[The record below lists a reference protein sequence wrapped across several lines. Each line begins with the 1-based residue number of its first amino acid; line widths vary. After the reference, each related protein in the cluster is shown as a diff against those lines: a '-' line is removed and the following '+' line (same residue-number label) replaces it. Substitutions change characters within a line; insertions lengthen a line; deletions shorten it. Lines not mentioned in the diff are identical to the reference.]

1 MNEHDDIDLTDTSAI
16 IEAFGGIRPMAHKLD
31 VPVSTVQGWKQR
43 DTIPENRA
51 ADILAAANTLN
62 VDLSMTKGKTNAG
75 EDTDARE
82 DTDADRSEPDTESTQ
97 TAASPVI
104 ERASEGQNSNRG
116 AFVIAVVALIVAV
129 GFGGWSLL
137 GGGQDGSGASRGDFD
152 ELSDRLAAVED
163 KARAGGDDSAQRQ
176 FAADLAGLR
185 AELDSMT
192 QTLGESSPPSAEI
205 SELNTH
211 LSELDTR
218 LRATETKLDQ
228 VQRQATSETRAAA
241 AALATAQEEIAQLRQ
256 QLDALD
262 DNGSNNSRNVSDA
275 VGLALAAG
283 RLQRAL
289 DNGAP
294 YQDVLTSLRAL
305 SKGDATM
312 GPILDRIAGQ
322 AGTGVP
328 TRQSLTGSFASAA
341 RDIVAAGDADAADG
355 WTDRTLQRIRS
366 VASVRRIG
374 ADTPGDTP
382 EARVARAEAKLTG
395 GDLAGAIG
403 ELNGLDGAAASAA
416 APWLTGARAR
426 LDADAAVSEIEA
438 LAIARLQSGNGGS

>member
-1 MNEHDDIDLTDTSAI
+1 MNEHDDIDLTDTTAI

-51 ADILAAANTLN
+51 ADILAAANTHN
-62 VDLSMTKGKTNAG
+62 VDLSMTKGEINAG
-75 EDTDARE
+75 EDTDASE
-82 DTDADRSEPDTESTQ
+82 DTDADRSESDSESTQ

-104 ERASEGQNSNRG
+104 ERASEGKNSNPG

-152 ELSDRLAAVED
+152 KLSDRLAAVED

-185 AELDSMT
+185 TELDRMA

-205 SELNTH
+205 SELG
-211 LSELDTR
+211 TR
-218 LRATETKLDQ
+218 LQATETKLDQ
-228 VQRQATSETRAAA
+228 VQRQAASETRAAA

-256 QLDALD
+256 QLDALG

-305 SKGDATM
+305 SDGDATM

-382 EARVARAEAKLTG
+382 DARVARAEAKLIG
-395 GDLAGAIG
+395 GDLAGAVG

-426 LDADAAVSEIEA
+426 LDADVAVSEIEA